1 MLNIFMFF
9 NQLEEF
15 IVEFLIFFFDYVL
28 IDVFVLIFEYVN
40 YVFFLFFIVM
50 GIVGN
55 FLIIVVMCSECFV
68 GFLFFYF
75 LIVFV
80 IFDLVVIFFQLFNK
94 LFFIDLVGMDI
105 RVFYDINCKLYIMI

>member
-1 MLNIFMFF
+1 MIEKCRGIWYFLFEIE
-9 NQLEEF
+9 EEF

-80 IFDLVVIFFQLFNK
+80 IFDLVVIFF
-94 LFFIDLVGMDI
+94 
-105 RVFYDINCKLYIMI
+105 

>member
-9 NQLEEF
+9 NKLEEF

-28 IDVFVLIFEYVN
+28 IDVFVLVFEYVN

-80 IFDLVVIFFQLFNK
+80 IFDLVVIFF
-94 LFFIDLVGMDI
+94 
-105 RVFYDINCKLYIMI
+105 